1 MADIKLINICKKY
14 ENIKLNTIENLS
26 LEIKDKEFLVL
37 VGPSGCGKTT
47 ILRMISGLENVSS
60 GKIYIDNKD
69 ITEIE
74 PKDRDIAMV
83 FQNYA
88 LYPHMTV
95 FGNIAYPLKQKR
107 KKINENGKIEY
118 YKYSKEEINQKVL
131 EIAKNLNLSSLLKR
145 KPRELSGGERQRVAL
160 ARAMVRNP
168 KVFLMD
174 EPLSNLDAKL
184 RNQTRGEILN
194 LHKKIKT
201 TFVYVTHDQTE
212 ALTMGDRIVVMDK
225 GEIKQIATPKELYN
239 NPQNI
244 FVAKF
249 IGNPQM
255 NLIEGICRD
264 KHTIDLVDLGIKF
277 KSSKNLSNKIKP
289 IIGIRPENIRLS
301 KDNGILVSLDYSEFT
316 GNEKIIH
323 ISKGD
328 LKMQAIVDKDYIEK
342 ENMYIKIDN
351 SSLSL
356 FDEISGNRIDT
367 DLEIEYTI

>member
-14 ENIKLNTIENLS
+14 ENSKLNTIENLS

-118 YKYSKEEINQKVL
+118 YKYSKEEVNQKVL

-301 KDNGILVSLDYSEFT
+301 KDKGILVSLDYSEFT

>member
-14 ENIKLNTIENLS
+14 ENSKLNTIENLS

-107 KKINENGKIEY
+107 KKINKNGKIEY
-118 YKYSKEEINQKVL
+118 HRYSKEEINQKVL
-131 EIAKNLNLSSLLKR
+131 EIAENLNLSPLLKR

-194 LHKKIKT
+194 LHKKINT

-249 IGNPQM
+249 IGNPQI
-255 NLIEGICRD
+255 NLIEGICKD
-264 KHTIDLVDLGIKF
+264 KNTIDLIDLGIKF
-277 KSSKNLSNKIKP
+277 KSSKNLNNKIKP
-289 IIGIRPENIRLS
+289 IVGIRPENIRLS
-301 KDNGILVSLDYSEFT
+301 KDKGILVSLDYSEFT
-316 GNEKIIH
+316 GNEKIVH

-342 ENMYIKIDN
+342 ENMYIEIDN
-351 SSLSL
+351 RSLSL

>member
-14 ENIKLNTIENLS
+14 ENSKLNTIENLS

-88 LYPHMTV
+88 LYPHMIV

-118 YKYSKEEINQKVL
+118 YKYSKEEVNQKVL

-301 KDNGILVSLDYSEFT
+301 KDKGILVSLDYSEFT

>member
-14 ENIKLNTIENLS
+14 ENSKLNTIENLS

-194 LHKKIKT
+194 LHKRIKT

-277 KSSKNLSNKIKP
+277 KSSKNLSKKIKP

-301 KDNGILVSLDYSEFT
+301 KDKGILVSLDYSEFT

>member
-14 ENIKLNTIENLS
+14 ENSKLNTIENLS

-118 YKYSKEEINQKVL
+118 YKYSKEEVNQKVL

-301 KDNGILVSLDYSEFT
+301 KDKGILISLDYSEFT

>member
-14 ENIKLNTIENLS
+14 ENSKLNTIENLS

-277 KSSKNLSNKIKP
+277 KSSKNLSKKIKP

-301 KDNGILVSLDYSEFT
+301 KDKGILVSLDYSEFT

>member
-14 ENIKLNTIENLS
+14 ENSKLNTIENLS

-118 YKYSKEEINQKVL
+118 YRYSKEEINQKVL
-131 EIAKNLNLSSLLKR
+131 EIAKNLNLLSLLKR

-301 KDNGILVSLDYSEFT
+301 KDKGILVSLDYSEFT